1 MTSPSPSHAHDEDGA
16 ATVGTD
22 STAAADTPAPPTPP
36 GTPGTPGTPTAP
48 TAPTTGRRHRR
59 NRVIT
64 VLASVVGTL
73 AVLVT
78 VLMTVPVPTSATALA
93 TLAADALHEG
103 TLIAVL
109 VCAVLA
115 VVARLRR
122 ARAATL
128 IAGASAVLMAV
139 MTAVP
144 AVALMREADRQ
155 HVDVSIGRFLT
166 HGLVQDNGRPKGA
179 ETLTYGTAGPTEL
192 KLDHIPGQ
200 GPARNPGGT
209 RPAVIYVHGGGWK
222 IGERSD
228 GYPWS
233 KWFAERGYAAFTID
247 YRLLPHADWQTGPG
261 DVKAAVGYVRDNA
274 ARFGVDPSDITL
286 FGESAGGHLAMMA
299 GYTDGDPMFPPTN
312 PHADTS
318 VRRVINFYGTTDL
331 DDVSAH
337 STAPNIVRQVTRE
350 FMGGT
355 KEQRPE
361 AWTASSPLHHV
372 RPGLPATLSVHG
384 ADDRLIAPSQL
395 RLLDRALAD
404 AGVPHRSVEL
414 PWTSHLFDLTRG
426 NLTTQ
431 IAEGLIQQFDQQ
443 TAR

>member
-1 MTSPSPSHAHDEDGA
+1 MTSPSPSTSPGTSRAHDEDGT

-22 STAAADTPAPPTPP
+22 STAATNT
-36 GTPGTPGTPTAP
+36 T
-48 TAPTTGRRHRR
+48 TTGKRRRR
-59 NRVIT
+59 PWVIT
-64 VLASVVGTL
+64 TLASVVGVL
-73 AVLVT
+73 AMLVT
-78 VLMTVPVPTSATALA
+78 VLMTAPVPTTATALA

-109 VCAVLA
+109 VGAVLA
-115 VVARLRR
+115 VIAWRRR
-122 ARAATL
+122 ARAALL

-144 AVALMREADRQ
+144 AAALLQEADRQ
-155 HVDVSIGRFLT
+155 HVDVSVGRFLG
-166 HGLVQDNGRPKGA
+166 HGLDKDSGRPKGT
-179 ETLTYGTAGPTEL
+179 ETLTYATAGSTEL
-192 KLDHIPGQ
+192 KLDHVPGQ

-209 RPAVIYVHGGGWK
+209 RPAMVYVHGGGWK

-228 GYPWS
+228 GYAWS

-299 GYTDGDPMFPPTN
+299 GYTEGDPMFPPTN

-331 DDVSAH
+331 DDVTAH
-337 STAPNIVRQVTRE
+337 STAPGLIRSASRE
-350 FMGGT
+350 YVGGT
-355 KEQRPE
+355 PEQRPD
-361 AWTASSPLHHV
+361 AWNASSPLHHV
-372 RPGLPATLSVHG
+372 RPGLPATLSMHG
-384 ADDRLIAPSQL
+384 ADDRLISPSQMH
-395 RLLDRALAD
+395 LLDRALAG

-431 IAEGLIQQFDQQ
+431 IAEGVIQQFDQQ